1 MMNLTMRSLF
11 FLFFYLV
18 LFGFSQETILD
29 NQQDN
34 IFLSEDVKQIYTNQ
48 ELVRQK
54 SGKYLAISLGTSALR
69 TQRLITNQKEDNYIP
84 IILGL
89 KTGVQSFFT
98 ENIGIR
104 GFFAFDTYTKT
115 ATGKK
120 ENSTMAFFGFFSL
133 GIDAIAEFSITKN
146 QKNFLGGFFGIG
158 FGGVIYTDNA
168 NYKGFKNMFISGG
181 FIVETGIE
189 LTLAIKHRIAI
200 GAKVTPIQK
209 EVSKS
214 VVEQTDILPF
224 ISYQYK
230 F

>member
-1 MMNLTMRSLF
+1 MMRSLF
-11 FLFFYLV
+11 FLFFCLV
-18 LFGFSQETILD
+18 YFVFSQETTLD
-29 NQQDN
+29 NQQDD
-34 IFLSEDVKQIYTNQ
+34 IFLSEDVKQIYEDQ
-48 ELVRQK
+48 ELIRQK

-69 TQRLITNQKEDNYIP
+69 TQRLITNQKEESYVP
-84 IILGL
+84 ILLGL

-98 ENIGIR
+98 KNVGIR

-115 ATGKK
+115 ATGKR

-133 GIDAIAEFSITKN
+133 GIDAIAEFPITKS

-158 FGGVIYTDNA
+158 FGGVVYTDNA

-189 LTLAIKHRIAI
+189 LTLAIKHRVAI

-209 EVSKS
+209 EISQS